1 MRKKLDNKLESL
13 NKKIEVIN
21 KQKAKLIREY
31 VTDNIGKYF
40 KSKSESLHWMTSMCG
55 TSTDQFFGGYVK
67 ILAINGDYIKIRKV
81 NMTFESSSY
90 FGVEHK
96 NMFVWR
102 VKDFS
107 GYSVDNIS
115 NEIFEPIDE
124 EEIPGPVKKLFD
136 STLQMDSCF
145 ASTTMEEMNYT
156 VDRILKEECAE

>member
-1 MRKKLDNKLESL
+1 MRKKLDNRLESL

-21 KQKAKLIREY
+21 KQKARLIKEY

-40 KSKSESLHWMTSMCG
+40 KSKYESLHWATNLHGM
-55 TSTDQFFGGYVK
+55 STNQFFDGYVK
-67 ILAINGDYIKIRKV
+67 ILAVNGDYIKIRKV
-81 NMTFESSSY
+81 NMTFETSSC
-90 FGVEHK
+90 FGVLHK

-107 GYSVDNIS
+107 GYNVDNIS
-115 NEIFEPIDE
+115 DEIFEPINE
-124 EEIPGPVKKLFD
+124 EEIPVPVKKLFD